1 MKNPNW
7 ERLRI
12 FKTVLESHSLS
23 GAARQLGVSQPTVS
37 RQIHALEQELGE
49 TLLHVTP
56 DGVQITPAGSELAPA
71 LDEMLRAANQIASHK
86 TNAADIP
93 TVRISCGPWLANF
106 FSRNIHQLTDMP
118 AIRHIEL
125 ISSILFADI
134 PRREADIAI
143 RTKRPESGRMKVR
156 RLPDYAYAI
165 YGGKRLVAA
174 REDAFDERRFNTFDW
189 AMLLPELDHFPTA
202 KWLVERTNQTPILRC
217 SSSIN
222 LLDAV
227 KSNQV
232 LAILPCFA
240 GDAEP
245 DFVRV
250 CHPFVP
256 DSGQIWMVT
265 PDDISKRPHI
275 RETADKIC
283 ALFRSMRQV
292 TNPDHE
298 YS

>member
-23 GAARQLGVSQPTVS
+23 EAARQLGVSQPTVS
-37 RQIHALEQELGE
+37 RQIQALEQELGE

-56 DGVQITPAGSELAPA
+56 DGVQITAAGLDLAPSLEA
-71 LDEMLRAANQIASHK
+71 MLRAANQIATHNQ
-86 TNAADIP
+86 TAIRTP

-106 FSRNIHQLTDMP
+106 FSRNIHMLTGKP
-118 AIRHIEL
+118 TQQHIEL
-125 ISSILFADI
+125 VSSILFADI

-156 RLPDYAYAI
+156 RLPDYAYAV
-165 YGGKRLVAA
+165 YGASKLVSN
-174 REDAFDERRFNTFDW
+174 REEAFDERRFTQFNW

-202 KWLVERTNQTPILRC
+202 KWLSAQADMTPILRC

-227 KSNQV
+227 KSGHV
-232 LAILPCFA
+232 LAVLPCFA
-240 GDAEP
+240 GDAEQG
-245 DFVRV
+245 FTRV
-250 CHPFVP
+250 CEPFVP
-256 DSGQIWMVT
+256 DSGQIWMVM
-265 PDDISKRPHI
+265 PDDINKRPHI
-275 RETADKIC
+275 REAADKIWD
-283 ALFRSMRQV
+283 LFQTVRSE
-292 TNPDHE
+292 TNPL
-298 YS
+298 